1 MFPLTGRYCRLAIAT
16 AGALALSACGP
27 DKRIK
32 ELSAGIS
39 RDSMLTI
46 IGQGAT
52 AATDGGLPNV
62 YRTEEYLADGHML
75 EVLFF
80 SPGNEREGRDT
91 VPASRLTPLVLE
103 DGVLRTW
110 SWSGYDSVAAANRI
124 EQVIRKN

>member
-1 MFPLTGRYCRLAIAT
+1 MFSLTSRYRRLAIAA

-52 AATDGGLPNV
+52 PTDDGGLPNV
-62 YRTEEYLADGHML
+62 YRSEEYLANGHML
-75 EVLFF
+75 QVLFF
-80 SPGNEREGRDT
+80 SPKNQREGRDS
-91 VPASRLTPLVLE
+91 VAASKLTPLVLE
-103 DGVLRTW
+103 DGILRAW
-110 SWSGYDSVAAANRI
+110 SWAGYDSVAAANNL
-124 EQVIRKN
+124 EQVIKR